1 MTVEVG
7 ARGFMGSPVYDLL
20 TKLSICDNKRTKSL
34 KELAEIAENSF
45 NGSGAEEMRRRFIR
59 IRNVLTIGSLD

>member
-7 ARGFMGSPVYDLL
+7 ARGFIGSSVYDLL
-20 TKLSICDNKRTKSL
+20 SINGNKRTKSL
-34 KELAEIAENSF
+34 KLLAEVAENSF
-45 NGSGAEEMRRRFIR
+45 NGSGAEEMRSRFIR